1 MNTWGLEI
9 SRAIKEGKWLAI
21 HYQNQNDETTKFWC
35 AIKDINPTT
44 QRMTIDAFNLGRSD
58 KVLKDQY
65 IYYEKIIFATV
76 LENTYYEK
84 PDDLIK
90 RLNENIA
97 EYLFLEGKP
106 LDDRILA
113 YYLECY
119 GLDNE
124 PFQTEF
130 TLVPG
135 LDIDMLSK
143 VTQISDQERFD
154 SFLDLIKRQLRIKT
168 GDSKMIFEKLILN
181 RLSINSKDKGIL
193 PVVYH
198 NIYIDIENR
207 RLIPDPKLEFN
218 SFTVQAKGGP
228 RLYLSSYLE
237 YDFNYFKDNY
247 ASHEEEFKEMI
258 RSRLSRHE
266 KLDEMPYF
274 LKMTGIQGMNLKEEF
289 IRITEAIK
297 SESVS
302 APLKSFFGFE
312 LKDRPR
318 KRTVIVD
325 SRKINKN
332 QLRVVYNAINRNVMF
347 VQGPPGTGKTT
358 SIVNILHSC
367 LFNDDT
373 CLLASG
379 NNEAVDHV
387 VRKLSGIKYKQV
399 PIYYPMLRLGRDELI
414 EQSLNELVVR
424 AQYFKNLTIPDDYNK
439 HYASVI
445 DDLKVKMKGVNGILD
460 DYENSLVIQQ
470 NIHTLQDFKKIISE
484 DSSMDDTTR
493 AMSLIDIDAQI
504 MDLDSQLTR
513 REFSDAL
520 FNTEFIDEELISEYL
535 YLTSIYYGISLF
547 KNSSKAL
554 LDILSM
560 NDPKARLKSFKQLI
574 REDGGMKLLL
584 NCFPIIISTIMS
596 STKLGTGSG
605 LFDLLI
611 IEEASQAN
619 PALSLIPMHRSKRA
633 CFIGDQNQLQP
644 IVSITTEHNAELMGI
659 YNVPNQYSYKDN
671 SILTTLLKVDQN
683 SKYILLNKHYRCA
696 KKIIDFSNKKYYNNA
711 LNLDDIPER
720 GNSLKLVNASNGFA
734 VEKNTSLN
742 EVNAVIREI
751 QSTPSEVQVAVIT
764 PFRNQA
770 RLIQDELAKI
780 GLQHI
785 KVGSIHTFQ
794 GQESDKIIVSTAIT
808 DKTTAGAFDWVKN
821 NKELINVMTTRAKD
835 NLVVIADV
843 RRVDQLSNGEPN
855 DLLDLVHYMHLRGDA
870 HVEYRENNLFDSKVT
885 GYKQLNTQ
893 SELEFLKTITH
904 LKSIYRQFDIKSLKK
919 VTDVLNITPEQA
931 SLFGYANQAHFDFV
945 LYDLSGKPLLVIEIM
960 GNEHVS
966 DPKVVKRDQMKK
978 LICEKHNLK
987 LITIPNE
994 NVRQYNLVKRM
1005 IIKTLEN

>member
-1 MNTWGLEI
+1 MV
-9 SRAIKEGKWLAI
+9 
-21 HYQNQNDETTKFWC
+21 
-35 AIKDINPTT
+35 
-44 QRMTIDAFNLGRSD
+44 IDAFNLDRSS
-58 KVLKDQY
+58 KVLKDQF
-65 IYYEKIIFATV
+65 IYFNMITSATV
-76 LENTYYEK
+76 LENTFYTK
-84 PDDLIK
+84 PEELIK
-90 RLNENIA
+90 RLNENPT

-130 TLVPG
+130 ALVPG
-135 LDIDMLSK
+135 LDIDVLSK
-143 VTQISDQERFD
+143 VTQIIDQSRFNE
-154 SFLDLIKRQLRIKT
+154 FLDLIKRQLKIKPS
-168 GDSKMIFEKLILN
+168 DSKMVFEKLILN

-218 SFTVQAKGGP
+218 SFTVQSKSGP
-228 RLYLSSYLE
+228 KLYLASYLE

-247 ASHEEEFKEMI
+247 ATHEDEFKEMI
-258 RSRLSRHE
+258 RSRLTHNE

-289 IRITEAIK
+289 IRITESIK
-297 SESVS
+297 SETVS

-312 LKDRPR
+312 LKDRAR

-325 SRKINKN
+325 SRKINRN
-332 QLRVVYNAINRNVMF
+332 QLRVVYSAINRNVMF

-367 LFNDDT
+367 LFNEDT

-387 VRKLSGIKYKQV
+387 VRKLSSIKYKQI
-399 PIYYPMLRLGRDELI
+399 PIQYPLLRLGRDEII
-414 EQSLNELVVR
+414 EQSLNELVARV
-424 AQYFKNLTIPDDYNK
+424 QYFKNLQVPSDFSIR
-439 HYASVI
+439 YAYVI
-445 DDLKVKMKGVNGILD
+445 DELKAKMKGVNGILE

-470 NIHTLQDFKKIISE
+470 NIHTLEDFKKIIQDDSTME
-484 DSSMDDTTR
+484 DSVR
-493 AMSLIDIDAQI
+493 AMSVIDIDAQI
-504 MDLDSQLTR
+504 MELDSQLTR
-513 REFSDAL
+513 REFSDSL

-535 YLTSIYYGISLF
+535 YLTSIYYGNSLF
-547 KNSSKAL
+547 KSNNKVL
-554 LDILSM
+554 LDILSTT
-560 NDPKARLKSFKQLI
+560 DSKVRLKNFKQLI
-574 REDGGMKLLL
+574 REDGGMKTLL

-596 STKLGTGSG
+596 STKLGNGTGI
-605 LFDLLI
+605 FDLLV

-619 PALSLIPMHRSKRA
+619 PALSLIAMHRAKRA

-644 IVSITTEHNAELMGI
+644 IVSITTDRNTELMSI
-659 YNVPNQYSYKDN
+659 YNVPDQYSYKDN

-683 SKYILLNKHYRCA
+683 SKYIMLNKHYRCA

-711 LNLDDIPER
+711 LNLDDIPEK
-720 GNSLKLVNASNGFA
+720 GNSLKLVNAPNGFTL
-734 VEKNTSLN
+734 EKNTSLN

-751 QSTPSEVQVAVIT
+751 QNTPSDVHVAVIT

-770 RLIQDELAKI
+770 RLIQDELAKV

-855 DLLDLVHYMHLRGDA
+855 DLLDLMHYMHLRGDA

-904 LKSIYRQFDIKSLKK
+904 LKSIYRQFEIKTLKK
-919 VTDVLNITPEQA
+919 VTDVLSITPEQA

-945 LYDLSGKPLLVIEIM
+945 LYDLNGKPLLVIEIM

-978 LICEKHNLK
+978 IICEKHNLK

-1005 IIKTLEN
+1005 IIKTLEK